1 MSILAAKTDGLLR
14 SWLQRAVDAG
24 IDGVGPF
31 RGGHDLVEP
40 LRRRG
45 MTAERITDRLVTTQS
60 GQAAV
65 QGAVASVGGIATA
78 ALGAPIGLAATLLV
92 QARLAAAIADAYG
105 HDLSD
110 PVVRDAIGTCVWGT
124 TEAVAAK
131 STGVAAGTKAASVVL
146 PRIQA
151 NAAKR
156 AAARVAAGKSAG
168 AITSRV
174 AGSSLSKVIPVLGAV
189 IGGAFDLVSTRR
201 VATRAREIFAA
212 SKTKT
217 AAPQESQRPVAPSI
231 SSRRMSA

>member
-1 MSILAAKTDGLLR
+1 MSILATKTDSLLR

-24 IDGVGPF
+24 IDGIGPL
-31 RGGHDLVEP
+31 RGGRDLVEP
-40 LRRRG
+40 LRRKG
-45 MTAERITDRLVTTQS
+45 MTAEQIIDRLVATQS
-60 GQAAV
+60 GHAAI
-65 QGAVASVGGIATA
+65 QGAVTSVGGFATA
-78 ALGAPIGLAATLLV
+78 AIGAPLGLAATLLV
-92 QARLAAAIADAYG
+92 QGRLTAAIAHAYG

-124 TEAVAAK
+124 TEAVAAR

-174 AGSSLSKVIPVLGAV
+174 AGTSVSKIVPVLGAV
-189 IGGAFDLVSTRR
+189 IGGAFDLISTRR
-201 VATRAREIFAA
+201 VANRAREVFTTSAD
-212 SKTKT
+212 KT
-217 AAPQESQRPVAPSI
+217 PVA
-231 SSRRMSA
+231 A